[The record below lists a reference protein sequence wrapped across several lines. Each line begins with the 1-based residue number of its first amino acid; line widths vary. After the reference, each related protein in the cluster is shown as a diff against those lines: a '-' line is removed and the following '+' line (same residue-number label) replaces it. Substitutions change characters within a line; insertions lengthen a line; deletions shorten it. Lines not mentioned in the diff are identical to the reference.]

1 MEVHFSPDLEARIN
15 RAAARKASN
24 PGEYVQQIVED
35 YLDHEAWF
43 VDQVKSGID
52 QLDRGEVLAHEEVGI
67 RINQLFRS

>member
-52 QLDRGEVLAHEEVGI
+52 QLDRGEVLTHEEVGI

>member
-1 MEVHFSPDLEARIN
+1 MEVHFSPDLEVRIN

-24 PGEYVQQIVED
+24 PGEYVQQIVEH

-52 QLDRGEVLAHEEVGI
+52 QLDRGEVLTHEEVGI